1 MSIEPQQT
9 HRALLSVSVGEPP
22 SEPIP
27 QCVCSSWEVLD
38 TRDVAAA
45 HKVLKSR
52 RFTVGLLLMGRLTE
66 ADFAA
71 LARLVEDHP
80 ATQWVGVLPAGLATE
95 AACRHLIVRHLFDF
109 L

>member
-52 RFTVGLLLMGRLTE
+52 RFTVGLLLTGRVTAVSYTPLT
-66 ADFAA
+66 
-71 LARLVEDHP
+71 
-80 ATQWVGVLPAGLATE
+80 LPTNNE
-95 AACRHLIVRHLFDF
+95 V
-109 L
+109 